1 MLDQKKVNLI
11 EQGKHKKERNEPTL
25 NISVVDQLHEFRE
38 LKEGRI
44 FGFQNHKKFG
54 EDSLLISYGKYTHNT
69 TLIIRDLI

>member
-25 NISVVDQLHEFRE
+25 NISVVEQLHEFGE

-44 FGFQNHKKFG
+44 FGLSKSKEIWRG
-54 EDSLLISYGKYTHNT
+54 
-69 TLIIRDLI
+69 